1 MVDTVE
7 ALVDGGR
14 ASAGPPLGPALGP
27 KGVNIGQVIA
37 KINEKT
43 KAFEGMKVPVKVLIN
58 DDKTFDIK
66 VGTPPMSALI
76 KGELGVESGA
86 HNAKTE
92 KVGNLTLEQAK
103 KIATMKQD
111 DLLGAD
117 LKAKVPRSRPEGE
130 GPGGRRQLRLRRSHH
145 RRKEP
150 QGLHQGGQG
159 RRVRR
164 PVLIKLQRG
173 GKPPHNIILPAHPT
187 C

>member
-7 ALVDGGR
+7 AMVDGGR

-43 KAFEGMKVPVKVLIN
+43 AAFEGMKVPVKVLIN

-76 KGELGVESGA
+76 KGELGIDCGA
-86 HNAKTE
+86 HNARTE

-111 DLLGAD
+111 DLLGND
-117 LKAKVPRSRPEGE
+117 LKAKVLEVAGTCVSVGVTIDGKNPKDFTKAVKAGE
-130 GPGGRRQLRLRRSHH
+130 YD
-145 RRKEP
+145 
-150 QGLHQGGQG
+150 GQF
-159 RRVRR
+159 
-164 PVLIKLQRG
+164 
-173 GKPPHNIILPAHPT
+173 
-187 C
+187 